1 MRPLAG
7 VAIAFIALNTAS
19 AAEAQ
24 SMTALA
30 NRSTDGGAAQL
41 MNAAFLTDTAHNFD
55 APAAQADPISAL
67 LDRDAL
73 RADQGLTRW
82 GVKEVVLGGARDG
95 SSVDSLR
102 LRVGETLPAPGVI
115 AFARGEAET
124 SAYDVTLTR
133 NWPRVVAF
141 ESARYDLDLTPHA
154 GFGVGSSGGSAEAGA
169 MITLGRKTAGQQVAE
184 GLGMLG
190 FREGASDGDNGRWY
204 VFAAASGRA
213 VGLSLAA
220 REPGSNWNRTLDNS
234 SALIGDAQVGIGWR
248 KGAMQTSLGYIHRTV
263 KGDHMIWG
271 EQAQDD
277 SMVAFSLSIK
287 PKP

>member
-1 MRPLAG
+1 MRLLAG
-7 VAIAFIALNTAS
+7 MAIALIALNTAS
-19 AAEAQ
+19 AAKAQ
-24 SMTALA
+24 STVPNL
-30 NRSTDGGAAQL
+30 SVDGGAARL
-41 MNAAFLTDTAHNFD
+41 MNAAFLTDAPRGFD
-55 APAAQADPISAL
+55 APAAQTDPISAL
-67 LDRDAL
+67 LDRDAW
-73 RADQGLTRW
+73 RPDQGLTRW
-82 GVKEVVLGGARDG
+82 GVKEVVVGGARDG

-102 LRVGETLPAPGVI
+102 LRVGETLPPSGITALNL
-115 AFARGEAET
+115 ARGEAET

-169 MITLGRKTAGQQVAE
+169 MITLGRKTASQQVAE
-184 GLGMLG
+184 GLGRLG

-213 VGLSLAA
+213 VGLSVAA
-220 REPGSNWNRTLDNS
+220 REAGSSWNRTLDNS
-234 SALIGDAQVGIGWR
+234 SALIGDAQVGVGWR
-248 KGAMQTSLGYIHRTV
+248 KGIMQTSLGYIHRTV
-263 KGDHMIWG
+263 KGDHMIWA